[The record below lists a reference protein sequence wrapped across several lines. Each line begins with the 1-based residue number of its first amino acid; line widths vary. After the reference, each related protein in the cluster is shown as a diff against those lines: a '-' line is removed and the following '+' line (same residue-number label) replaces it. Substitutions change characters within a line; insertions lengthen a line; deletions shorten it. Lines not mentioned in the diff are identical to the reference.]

1 MVNYGFDHIHLRTP
15 DPEATAAWYERVL
28 GAQIIRSM
36 QNGKPRIDM
45 KVGGTDI
52 FLIAT
57 DAKSGPAPVAP
68 YAGIDHFGFIV
79 EDLDAAYAD
88 LKAKGV
94 VFTMEPTQLRPE
106 IRISFIRGP
115 EEVSIEILE
124 RKKLA

>member
-1 MVNYGFDHIHLRTP
+1 MVKYGFDHIHLRTP
-15 DPEATAAWYERVL
+15 DVDATAAWYERVF

-36 QNGKPRIDM
+36 QNGKPRVDM
-45 KVGGTDI
+45 KVGGCDI

-57 DAKSGPAPVAP
+57 DEKSAPAPSAP

-115 EEVSIEILE
+115 ENVSIEILE
-124 RKKLA
+124 RKKAA

>member
-1 MVNYGFDHIHLRTP
+1 
-15 DPEATAAWYERVL
+15 
-28 GAQIIRSM
+28 M
-36 QNGKPRIDM
+36 QNGKPRVDM
-45 KVGGTDI
+45 KVGGTAI

-57 DAKSGPAPVAP
+57 DEKSAPAPVAP

-106 IRISFIRGP
+106 IRISFVRAPGERLDRDPRAQEGGVIEGASP
-115 EEVSIEILE
+115 PPSQQETHFPAPSIS
-124 RKKLA
+124 

>member
-1 MVNYGFDHIHLRTP
+1 MVKYGFDHIHLRTP
-15 DPEATAAWYERVL
+15 DPEATAAWYEKIL

-45 KVGGTDI
+45 KVGGADI

-57 DAKSGPAPVAP
+57 DEKSAPAPVAP
-68 YAGIDHFGFIV
+68 YAGIDHFGLIV
-79 EDLDAAYAD
+79 DDLDAAYAE
-88 LKAKGV
+88 LTAKGV

-115 EEVSIEILE
+115 ENVSIEILE
-124 RKKLA
+124 RKKAA

>member
-1 MVNYGFDHIHLRTP
+1 MVSYNFDHIHLRTP
-15 DPEATAAWYERVL
+15 DIDATAAWYERVF

-36 QNGKPRIDM
+36 QNGKPRVDM
-45 KVGGTDI
+45 KVGGCAI

-57 DAKSGPAPVAP
+57 DENSAPAPSAP

-94 VFTMEPTQLRPE
+94 HFTMEPTQLRPG

-115 EEVSIEILE
+115 ENVSIEVLE
-124 RKKLA
+124 RKKV